1 MFSPVS
7 LLTLIV
13 LCLFIYLSVCADEVL
28 TTVLVDDVHHDSNT
42 MDSLVFEDGPYSD
55 EDEALFAKYKDSI
68 EATLL
73 GEASIVGADVHLQL
87 ESFLST
93 HVDERSTLPDEIE
106 AIHQSKRH
114 NEMLMSIHTEEENF
128 GAADRSRV
136 YPKDVDV
143 SDESS
148 EAEKDLGN
156 EKEETPTPSSYQ
168 GAYRENPQGAIQN
181 SLEAISGS
189 DGALTEVVDTHLS
202 HAEDFYEQSRNETEP
217 ISSEALTPMETAA
230 RDLSTRILQ
239 IARDNLILFL
249 SHAIDRYEQSNT
261 LVNTSGAPDLVILS
275 QNDIIQRDSEIQLC
289 QEREQ
294 QVTSALHRAE
304 QQRDL
309 AEIRIKKCKND
320 VTVMKITAE
329 QQILATEEEKVSL
342 QYQLKEAQRELLRL
356 RVQLEETR
364 RSSPAVPAPCACNPY
379 ATSSK
384 SPLSDPSHPPPPVK
398 SREDSLQGF
407 DASIDQSNNSSIK
420 TRARV
425 TTNFATG
432 KLFDS
437 MLITLQTKG
446 LPSCVG
452 FVAWEYQQLFSV
464 TTVLQTLLGKYL
476 WKQSP
481 PLTMTASE
489 RLKTFFVEH
498 IEPRAAQAIT
508 HIDEFLT
515 RNDVEEI
522 YMHFVRP
529 NGMRLG
535 DLLRQLG
542 GYLTKLPEQGSTS
555 NIILVVMQDMQLQLQ
570 NLVSLLAKQ
579 KQVRYVFGSDSEV
592 AVRCALMAVTL
603 WLSYV
608 YFRFLLGIGLLALLL
623 ALLPVLLTLLAATIL
638 LSLVIPRR
646 KTKKAAKRTKK
657 SNNHDGQNT
666 RFSNDNG
673 DRGANQGSNSSDVKA
688 STSGG
693 YAPRYSGYQGEDIT
707 EPRTFIG
714 FQP

>member
-13 LCLFIYLSVCADEVL
+13 LCLFICLSVCADEVS
-28 TTVLVDDVHHDSNT
+28 TTVLVEDVHHDSNT

-106 AIHQSKRH
+106 AIHQSNRH
-114 NEMLMSIHTEEENF
+114 NEMLMSIHTEEDNF
-128 GAADRSRV
+128 GSADDRSRV

-148 EAEKDLGN
+148 EAEIDMGN
-156 EKEETPTPSSYQ
+156 EKEETPTLSSYQ
-168 GAYRENPQGAIQN
+168 GAYREKPQEAIQN
-181 SLEAISGS
+181 SLEAISES

-202 HAEDFYEQSRNETEP
+202 HAEDEQSRNETEP
-217 ISSEALTPMETAA
+217 ISLEALTPMEMAA
-230 RDLSTRILQ
+230 RDLSNRILQ
-239 IARDNLILFL
+239 ISRDELILFL
-249 SHAIDRYEQSNT
+249 SHAIDRYEHSNA
-261 LVNTSGAPDLVILS
+261 LVNTSAAPDLVILS
-275 QNDIIQRDSEIQLC
+275 QNDVIQRDSEIQLC

-364 RSSPAVPAPCACNPY
+364 RSSPAVPAPCACNPHV
-379 ATSSK
+379 TSSK

-398 SREDSLQGF
+398 SREDSLEGL
-407 DASIDQSNNSSIK
+407 DAYINQSNNSSIK

-425 TTNFATG
+425 TTNFDTG

-481 PLTMTASE
+481 PPTMTVSE

-508 HIDEFLT
+508 HIDDFLT

-542 GYLTKLPEQGSTS
+542 GYLTELPEQGSTS

-592 AVRCALMAVTL
+592 AVRYALMAVTL

-608 YFRFLLGIGLLALLL
+608 YFRFLLGIGLLAMLL
-623 ALLPVLLTLLAATIL
+623 ALLPVLLTLLVATIL
-638 LSLVIPRR
+638 LSLVMPRR

-657 SNNHDGQNT
+657 TNNHDGQNI

-673 DRGANQGSNSSDVKA
+673 DRGANQGSNSSDMKA

-693 YAPRYSGYQGEDIT
+693 YAPRYSGEDIT